1 VQMEG
6 DLVQYLLGVQ
16 VEVEGEHVHYF
27 FEVQLKV
34 DGEMEMKNLFSFE
47 K

>member
-1 VQMEG
+1 MEG
-6 DLVQYLLGVQ
+6 DLVQYLAGVQ

-27 FEVQLKV
+27 FEVQLEV
-34 DGEMEMKNLFSFE
+34 DGEMEMKNLFSFG